1 MELNEMIYQR
11 LADCGELVEKL
22 AVYGDGPAI
31 FNTEFPSDQ
40 QSGWGGKSQY
50 PRICYRTDMQV
61 NQERSS
67 SGTLHIA
74 IYTEKTS
81 KVIEELEDQVRDA
94 LKDVLMKPDGEV
106 PFCFAW
112 ARTEVYQ
119 AEGMGI
125 VCKDLLFDLIEYP
138 MQETTDS
145 DPVMAAAVFLK
156 ELYPEAVVLGLD
168 RIGDFTNPA
177 EAPVFY
183 CRLQDIQS
191 TDGPCAHTVAWFTA
205 RVAVHLLYPTALT
218 RLKMLAAI
226 HQKMAAEEEITMLDD
241 SPMYIQELRM
251 DNKADYLREGQLIIT
266 GKYGCLRR
274 GEKKHNIS
282 GIGMGF

>member
-40 QSGWGGKSQY
+40 QGGWGGKSQY

-94 LKDVLMKPDGEV
+94 LKDVLMKPDDQA

-112 ARTEVYQ
+112 ARTEAYRI
-119 AEGMGI
+119 EGMAV
-125 VCKDLLFDLIEYP
+125 VCRDLLFDLIEYP
-138 MQETTDS
+138 MQETTDP
-145 DPVMAAAVFLK
+145 DPVMATAVFLK
-156 ELYPEAVVLGLD
+156 EMYPESVVLGLD
-168 RIGDFTNPA
+168 RIKDFTNPA

-191 TDGPCAHTVAWFTA
+191 ASGPCVHTIAWFTA
-205 RVAVHLLYPTALT
+205 RVAIHLLYPTALT
-218 RLKMLAAI
+218 RLKILAAI
-226 HQKMAAEEEITMLDD
+226 HQKMSVDEEITMLDD

-251 DNKADYLREGQLIIT
+251 DNKADYLREGQLILT

>member
-1 MELNEMIYQR
+1 MELNEMIYKR
-11 LADCGELVEKL
+11 LADCEGLVKRL

-40 QSGWGGKSQY
+40 QSGWGEKSQY
-50 PRICYRTDMQV
+50 PRICYRVDLQV

-67 SGTLHIA
+67 SGTLHIT
-74 IYTEKTS
+74 IDTEKTS
-81 KVIEELEDQVRDA
+81 KIIEELEELVREA
-94 LKDVLMKPDGEV
+94 LRDVLMKPEGQA

-119 AEGMGI
+119 VEGAGV

-138 MQETTDS
+138 MQETTDP
-145 DPVMAAAVFLK
+145 DPVMAVSAFLK
-156 ELYPEAVVLGLD
+156 EMYPETIVLGLD

-177 EAPVFY
+177 ESPVFY

-191 TDGPCAHTVAWFTA
+191 TDGPCIHTVAWFTA
-205 RVAVHLLYPTALT
+205 KVAVHLLYPTALT
-218 RLKMLAAI
+218 RLKMLSAV
-226 HQKMAAEEEITMLDD
+226 HQKIASEEEIVMLDN
-241 SPMYIQELRM
+241 SPMHIQGLRL

-274 GEKKHNIS
+274 GEKKHNIF